1 MTPAP
6 GGSTADAT
14 AEATALA
21 ALATLDAL
29 DTLWAQVQREPWAH
43 DFFALM
49 RQVDALR
56 AHAPRTGQAQ
66 RPSQEA
72 LRLAQA
78 PELDF
83 APAPLARLE
92 LRPGAPPRLH
102 QRFFGLLGPQGAM
115 PLHITEY
122 VRERLHQHGD
132 GAAAHFLD
140 IFHHRM
146 LSLFYRAWAEGQ
158 PVVQADRPASDRY
171 LAWLCGLAGLPHA
184 PAALPQRALA
194 FHAGLLAAR
203 SRHAEGLCKVLGAYF
218 GVGVA
223 VLANVGQ
230 WLPLGGPQHARL
242 GRAAAVTFNR
252 AMQWQ
257 VPSAQLGHSALAGS
271 RVFNQQA
278 RFGLVLGPLSRPQFD
293 AFLPGG
299 SAWPALLAWV
309 PLLAGPEL
317 NWDLRLTLRTDA
329 RLPACLSPQ
338 RALRPRLGVA
348 AWLGRGTPRGGL
360 RLRPATSFLA
370 IQN

>member
-1 MTPAP
+1 MTPAA
-6 GGSTADAT
+6 GSTAVPD
-14 AEATALA
+14 ATALA
-21 ALATLDAL
+21 ALAAL
-29 DTLWAQVQREPWAH
+29 DTLWAQVQHEPWAH

-56 AHAPRTGQAQ
+56 PHAPRTGEAQ

-140 IFHHRM
+140 LFHHRM
-146 LSLFYRAWAEGQ
+146 LSLFYRAWAQAQ

-171 LAWLCGLAGLPHA
+171 LAWLSALAGLPPA
-184 PAALPQRALA
+184 PPALPQRALA
-194 FHAGLLAAR
+194 YHAGLISAR

-218 GVGVA
+218 GVGVN
-223 VLANVGQ
+223 VLANLGQ
-230 WLPLGGPQHARL
+230 WLPLGGAQQGRL
-242 GRAAAVTFNR
+242 GHTAIPNR
-252 AMQWQ
+252 NLHRPA
-257 VPSAQLGHSALAGS
+257 PSAQLGHSALAGS
-271 RVFNQQA
+271 RVFSHQA
-278 RFGLVLGPLSRPQFD
+278 RFGLVLGPLSRQQFD

-299 SAWPALLAWV
+299 SAWPELRAWV

-317 NWDLRLTLRTDA
+317 NWELRLTLRPDAQAPA
-329 RLPACLSPQ
+329 RLSKQ
-338 RALRPRLGVA
+338 RELRPRLGVA
-348 AWLGRGTPRGGL
+348 AWLGRGAPRGGL

-370 IQN
+370 THHA